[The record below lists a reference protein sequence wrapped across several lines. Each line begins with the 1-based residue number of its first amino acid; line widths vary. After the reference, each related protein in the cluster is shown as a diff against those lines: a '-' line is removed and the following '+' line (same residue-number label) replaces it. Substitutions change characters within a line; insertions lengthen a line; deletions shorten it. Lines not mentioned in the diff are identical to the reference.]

1 MAHRAIVVLRAGGV
15 ISTGVLVFSPGAAVG
30 KSVPAARARV
40 PGGPYGGGVDRDRA
54 LGELP
59 VAHAVA
65 LRLRAAGAGEQTIA
79 AALGI
84 DPAGV
89 AVLLEVA
96 EAKLAAEL
104 ARDPGP

>member
-1 MAHRAIVVLRAGGV
+1 M
-15 ISTGVLVFSPGAAVG
+15 
-30 KSVPAARARV
+30 
-40 PGGPYGGGVDRDRA
+40 DRDRA
-54 LGELP
+54 LAELP

-65 LRLRAAGAGEQTIA
+65 LRLRAAGADEGVIA

-89 AVLLEVA
+89 PALLEVA

-104 ARDPGP
+104 SRGLGP

>member
-1 MAHRAIVVLRAGGV
+1 
-15 ISTGVLVFSPGAAVG
+15 
-30 KSVPAARARV
+30 
-40 PGGPYGGGVDRDRA
+40 VDRDRA
-54 LGELP
+54 LAELP

-65 LRLRAAGAGEQTIA
+65 LRLRAAGADEGVIA

-89 AVLLEVA
+89 PALLEVA

-104 ARDPGP
+104 SRGRGP